1 MKSSEEIKTKIL
13 TDKIFP
19 NKIQK
24 QILKIINLSRMK
36 VELVDQVKAKE
47 KLMKGKSKIRI
58 ISSKIK
64 NQSW

>member
-36 VELVDQVKAKE
+36 VELVGQVKAKE

-58 ISSKIK
+58 INSRIK
-64 NQSW
+64 N

>member
-1 MKSSEEIKTKIL
+1 MKSSEEIKTKFL

-64 NQSW
+64 NQS

>member
-64 NQSW
+64 NQS